1 MATSPTSNTVG
12 ATTTSI
18 ASATAAATPGRGG
31 GTGALLGDFNTFLTL
46 LTTQLRT
53 QSPTEPMD
61 TNRMTQELAM
71 FASVEQQTRMNEQ
84 LERLVGL
91 QQAAQLTA
99 AAPLMGRT
107 VEVEADQLTLQ
118 GGGAAL
124 RLPPAGS
131 ATEAWITV
139 TDAAGR
145 TLREQRVPLA
155 AGQRTVWRWDG
166 RDTYGRALPDGAY
179 RVQVQGVVPGGGA
192 PSALAFTVLGTATA
206 AERQEDGTLRLML
219 GRLAVGFDQVRGMGD
234 TSG

>member
-1 MATSPTSNTVG
+1 MATSLT
-12 ATTTSI
+12 ATAAPSI
-18 ASATAAATPGRGG
+18 AGTAAAATPGRG
-31 GTGALLGDFNTFLTL
+31 TGAMLGDFDTFLTL

-61 TNRMTQELAM
+61 TNRMTQELAL

-99 AAPLMGRT
+99 AAPLLGRT
-107 VEVEADQLTLQ
+107 VEVEADRLTLQ
-118 GGGAAL
+118 GGAAAL

-139 TDAAGR
+139 TDALGR

-155 AGQRTVWRWDG
+155 AGQRTLWRWDG
-166 RDTYGRALPDGAY
+166 RDAYGRALPDGAY

-192 PSALAFTVLGTATA
+192 PSALAFAVLGTATA
-206 AERQEDGTLRLML
+206 VERQADGTLRLML
-219 GRLAVGFDQVRGMGD
+219 GRLAVGFEQVRGIGD